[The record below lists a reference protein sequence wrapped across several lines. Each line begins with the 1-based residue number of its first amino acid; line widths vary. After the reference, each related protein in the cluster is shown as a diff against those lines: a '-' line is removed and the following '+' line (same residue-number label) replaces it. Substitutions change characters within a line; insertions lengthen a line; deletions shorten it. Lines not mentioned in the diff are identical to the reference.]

1 MISTKGRYAL
11 RLMADLAQR
20 EPGKSISL
28 RDVAERQQISV
39 KYLEA
44 VTAPLVRAGLVA
56 SRMGKNGGYRLTRA
70 PEEYTVREII
80 LAAEGPLVSVSCLE
94 CGEPAC
100 PRAGE
105 CLTLPLWREL
115 DTLVSGYLESVTLRD
130 LLEGKVKRQ

>member
-11 RLMADLAQR
+11 RLMADLAQG

-80 LAAEGPLVSVSCLE
+80 LAA
-94 CGEPAC
+94 
-100 PRAGE
+100 
-105 CLTLPLWREL
+105 LTFIRPCA
-115 DTLVSGYLESVTLRD
+115 
-130 LLEGKVKRQ
+130 